1 MTKSQELCA
10 KLREFREEQ
19 KISQTELARMID
31 NKQQYIYQ
39 LEKGVHSPNISTFCA
54 IADALG
60 YDVVLVKKSENE

>member
-39 LEKGVHSPNISTFCA
+39 LEKGVHSPSISTFCA
-54 IADALG
+54 IAEALG